1 MEFFVWLLAIVI
13 IGIGIKSA
21 WNFLQD
27 LFGFLGFSSGTSK
40 CLERSEIIK
49 HFIEDCYDLEEARI
63 LLQREYLDLLNN
75 E

>member
-1 MEFFVWLLAIVI
+1 MT
-13 IGIGIKSA
+13 
-21 WNFLQD
+21 FLQITND
-27 LFGFLGFSSGTSK
+27 SINDWVTESLRTSK

-63 LLQREYLDLLNN
+63 LLQRENLDLLNN